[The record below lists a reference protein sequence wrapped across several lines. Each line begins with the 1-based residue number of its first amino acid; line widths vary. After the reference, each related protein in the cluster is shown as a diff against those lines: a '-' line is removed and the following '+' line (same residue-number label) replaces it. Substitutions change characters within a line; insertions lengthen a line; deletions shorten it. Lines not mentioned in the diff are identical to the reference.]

1 MLYKAYMQE
10 MRTLGT
16 PLEGTTCPL
25 FRAMRLNRVK
35 GEQRGV
41 SGVRVTTAVVRLNLG
56 NILAALSLPRWG
68 LHSLRRGK
76 VAALTARGPTSDT
89 DCIKI
94 VAGWRAH
101 GTVMEDL
108 YAGVD
113 EIPRVHVVPPRIP
126 RASPG
131 DRKRKWTTVLHT
143 AMSDGLQ
150 SG

>member
-16 PLEGTTCPL
+16 PLEGTTGPL
-25 FRAMRLNRVK
+25 FRAVRLNRVK

-89 DCIKI
+89 DCIKT
-94 VAGWRAH
+94 VAGWRSH
-101 GTVMEDL
+101 GTVMQDL

-113 EIPRVHVVPPRIP
+113 EIPRAPVVSLRIP

-131 DRKRKWTTVLHT
+131 DKKRNRTAVLHT
-143 AMSDGLQ
+143 AMSDVLQ